1 MRLRAMF
8 VAAAVV
14 AVVAVALIGV
24 VGAGAQGGSAK
35 GSKALFA
42 VLTGKKEVSSTGE
55 KGVGDPNGRGTFS
68 GMFDGTELCYGITV
82 KNIQNPIAAHIHEG
96 SPSEAGEIVVP
107 SSGSLEFP
115 ATGDPGA
122 SSDCIEVEAALARR
136 IQKNPRK
143 FYVNVHTPDFPGGAV
158 RGQLFG
164 KRR

>member
-1 MRLRAMF
+1 MRFRAML
-8 VAAAVV
+8 AAAALV

-24 VGAGAQGGSAK
+24 VGAGAQGSSK

-55 KGVGDPNGRGTFS
+55 KGVGDRNGRGTFS
-68 GMFDGTELCYGITV
+68 GMFDGNELCYGLTV
-82 KNIQNPIAAHIHEG
+82 KNIQDPIGAHIHVG
-96 SPSEAGEIVVP
+96 SPNEAGPIVVP
-107 SSGSLEFP
+107 LEHP
-115 ATGDPGA
+115 TSGDPGA
-122 SSDCIEVEAALARR
+122 SSDCAEVPADLARR

-143 FYVNVHTPDFPGGAV
+143 YYVNVHTPDFPGGAV